1 MIKEKDFVELNYT
14 GKIKEDNFI
23 FDTTDEKVAKENDVF
38 QEGAEYVP
46 AVICVGQGQLI
57 KGIDSAL
64 PGKEVNKEYTLDVSP
79 DDAYGK
85 KSAKLIQLI
94 STSKFLKEK
103 IQPMPGL
110 QVNIDGTMGIVK
122 TVSGGRTLVDF
133 NHPLAGKEL
142 VYDIKV
148 NKIITDDK
156 EKLQSILKINLG
168 LKDSEIKVENKKA
181 EIKTEQELPQEIQVE
196 LKKKIIELLP
206 HLEDITMGK
215 SEKKPKEDKAKQEN
229 LNKSNATEE

>member
-1 MIKEKDFVELNYT
+1 
-14 GKIKEDNFI
+14 
-23 FDTTDEKVAKENDVF
+23 
-38 QEGAEYVP
+38 
-46 AVICVGQGQLI
+46 
-57 KGIDSAL
+57 
-64 PGKEVNKEYTLDVSP
+64 
-79 DDAYGK
+79 
-85 KSAKLIQLI
+85 
-94 STSKFLKEK
+94 
-103 IQPMPGL
+103 
-110 QVNIDGTMGIVK
+110 
-122 TVSGGRTLVDF
+122 LVDF